1 MRITE
6 SQPRKIVREE
16 ILREVNDYTTTT
28 TVPIYLVRE
37 AGDYYYG
44 LVQKPSRNILVYTI
58 PAGSKLIINAG
69 ARRDGTSSY
78 SFRGTA
84 EGEYF
89 DSYTFVLDDGIDP
102 LDVHTL
108 GKAANISSMNFQ
120 FYAPSPNKRNVVS

>member
-6 SQPRKIVREE
+6 SQLRKIVREE

-89 DSYTFVLDDGIDP
+89 DAYTFVLDDGIDP

-108 GKAANISSMNFQ
+108 GKAVDTNSMNF
-120 FYAPSPNKRNVVS
+120 